1 MKLPWP
7 MIIIGSAFLLALLL
21 LYFHRAKAWYLHVL
35 SLALA
40 APLMFIPR
48 ASMPLPPAGE
58 NRFVD
63 LTELSV
69 IVFLVI
75 WGLAAPFFRGPRGR
89 RAA

>member
-1 MKLPWP
+1 MKLAWP
-7 MIIIGSAFLLALLL
+7 MITMGSAFLLALAL
-21 LYFHRAKAWYLHVL
+21 LYFHRAKAWYLHLL

-40 APLMFIPR
+40 APLIFIPR
-48 ASMPLPPAGE
+48 GSMPLPPAGE
-58 NRFVD
+58 NKFVD
-63 LTELSV
+63 LGELFI